1 MVKKIYVIY
10 ERRKVKPTNDIS
22 RVQGQLVLYWQR
34 VPVIPEFVTTQR
46 SITVRVKKKIVV
58 VTTECENGE
67 KKKNRKRGENSE
79 HKTLGFI
86 TIVEGCRDK
95 VRLVG
100 G

>member
-1 MVKKIYVIY
+1 MVKKIYIIY
-10 ERRKVKPTNDIS
+10 ERRKVKPANDIS
-22 RVQGQLVLYWQR
+22 RVQGRLVLYWRR
-34 VPVIPEFVTTQR
+34 VPVIPEFVTIQR

-58 VTTECENGE
+58 ATIGCENGE
-67 KKKNRKRGENSE
+67 KKKIGKGENSE

-95 VRLVG
+95 VRRKG